1 MVFRNIRSFLEHVFS
16 SSIWRSLQRLF
27 LVALGALISALGYSL
42 FQVPFNIVAGG
53 LTGIGIIINHFSGL
67 PVGMMYLLMNIPLLI
82 LGYSYLGRWRFILYT
97 LIPVVVFSIA
107 ADFFT
112 LSFPEM
118 TQVAP
123 LTDDMLLSA
132 IYAGLLYG
140 IGSGLIYRAGGTP
153 GGTAILGRILQYK
166 TGLPLSQ
173 LFLYTD
179 SAIILVAGIVFG
191 WDSALHALLTLFL
204 MGMASDFVLE
214 GPSNVRTA
222 MIITSYPEELSQALT
237 TGLRR
242 SLTFWSVTGSY
253 SRQDRS
259 MLFCTVQ
266 RSQVSE
272 LKYIIAE
279 VDPTAF
285 VVIENAHQAMG
296 TGFMKLKR

>member
-1 MVFRNIRSFLEHVFS
+1 MIFRNIRSFLEHAFS
-16 SSIWRSLQRLF
+16 SSIWRSLQRLL

-82 LGYSYLGRWRFILYT
+82 LGYIHLGRWRFILYT

-112 LSFPEM
+112 LTFTEM
-118 TQVAP
+118 TQVDP

-153 GGTAILGRILQYK
+153 GGTAILGRILQHK

-179 SAIILVAGIVFG
+179 SAIILAAGIVFG

-222 MIITSYPEELSQALT
+222 MIITSYPEELAQALT

>member
-1 MVFRNIRSFLEHVFS
+1 MIFRNIRSFLEHAFS
-16 SSIWRSLQRLF
+16 SSIWRSLQRLL

-82 LGYSYLGRWRFILYT
+82 LGYIHLGRWRFILYT

-112 LSFPEM
+112 LTFTEM
-118 TQVAP
+118 TQVDP

-179 SAIILVAGIVFG
+179 SAIILAAGIVFG

-222 MIITSYPEELSQALT
+222 MIITSYPEELAQALT